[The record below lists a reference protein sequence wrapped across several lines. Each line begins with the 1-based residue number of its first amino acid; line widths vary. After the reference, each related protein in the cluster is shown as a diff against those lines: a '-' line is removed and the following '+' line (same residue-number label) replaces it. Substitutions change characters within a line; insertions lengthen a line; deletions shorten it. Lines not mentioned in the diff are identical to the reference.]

1 MTNSKSTPSEHAEQA
16 ALITWYDRAYS
27 DKALFA
33 IPNGGQR
40 HAAIGLKMKLEG
52 VRPGVP
58 DLFLPVPTDQ
68 YHGLFIEMKRKKGGR
83 ASPEQKAWL
92 EYLNNAGYKAVVC
105 KGFLEAKEVIECYLS
120 ARTSTI

>member
-1 MTNSKSTPSEHAEQA
+1 MTSSKSTPSEHAEQA
-16 ALITWYDRAYS
+16 ALIAWYDRAYS

-40 HAAIGLKMKLEG
+40 HAAIGLKMKIEG

-58 DLFLPVPTDQ
+58 DCFLPVPTDQ
-68 YHGLFIEMKRKKGGR
+68 YHGLFIEMKRTKGGR
-83 ASPEQKAWL
+83 VSPEQKAWL
-92 EYLNNAGYKAVVC
+92 EYLNDAGYKAVVC

-120 ARTSTI
+120 THTSTI